1 MIKYNNKHWF
11 KFLLSRNGYFHE
23 EMLISVF
30 VYALLVMVLN
40 WIYLKFQL
48 QIFDFPGTFYTVLGL
63 VVGLLLVFRTNTA
76 YDRWWE
82 GRKQLGALVNTCR
95 SFAIKTKHYLN
106 DESVTLLIQAF
117 PYVLKEHLRNEKWE
131 NIPSQILEKLPE
143 AFKTSI
149 HRPNLLLDVF
159 TQKLMKSFSQKDI
172 SGEQL
177 IVLEN
182 EVSSLAN
189 ILGACERIRNTP
201 IPFGYSIHLKR
212 ILLIYLIALPFGFIK
227 SMEWYSI
234 PFMIM
239 VFYTMIGLELIAE
252 EIEEPFGND
261 MNDLPFDELA
271 DKIAANINEISDREI
286 TR

>member
-11 KFLLSRNGYFHE
+11 KFLFSRNGYFHE

-30 VYALLVMVLN
+30 VYALLVVVLN
-40 WIYLKFQL
+40 WIYLEFQL

-95 SFAIKTKHYLN
+95 SFSIKSKHYLN
-106 DESVTLLIQAF
+106 DSDVILLIKAF
-117 PYVLKEHLRNEKWE
+117 PYVLKEHLREEEWQYVPTD
-131 NIPSQILEKLPE
+131 IREKLPSS
-143 AFKTSI
+143 FKSSI
-149 HRPNLLLDVF
+149 HKPNLLLDLL
-159 TQKLMKSFSQKDI
+159 TQHLIKAFNKKDI

-177 IVLEN
+177 IVLEK

-189 ILGACERIRNTP
+189 ILGACERIKNTP

-261 MNDLPFDELA
+261 LNDLPFDELA
-271 DKIAANINEISDREI
+271 DKIATNINEISDREI
-286 TR
+286 EN